1 MSALALLVQH
11 GGDERMN
18 LAYFWSSILTVLLPV
33 AVFVA
38 LAVLA
43 VRGYFRRKDP
53 DGGGPPGP
61 G

>member
-1 MSALALLVQH
+1 MIALALLVQH

-43 VRGYFRRKDP
+43 VRAYFRRKDP